1 MENKT
6 ENTALPLYK
15 VLEGKRQR
23 GTMEAVQFDSPH
35 KDICIKL
42 SEYKINGQW
51 HFADRVCENF
61 PDIET
66 AQFAALAINNLSI
79 LADALQ
85 HIVNMTENTN
95 TGMAIAINENA
106 KAALAN
112 IS

>member
-1 MENKT
+1 METNKT
-6 ENTALPLYK
+6 KVPLWK
-15 VLEGKRQR
+15 ELNEKRQQ
-23 GTMEAVQFDSPH
+23 GTFEAVQFDSPH

-42 SEYKINGQW
+42 SEYKINGKW
-51 HFADRVCENF
+51 HFADRVCDNL

-95 TGMAIAINENA
+95 TGMAIAINESA
-106 KAALAN
+106 KAALSK

>member
-1 MENKT
+1 METNNNTSKPLWRVLN
-6 ENTALPLYK
+6 ENRK
-15 VLEGKRQR
+15 Q
-23 GTMEAVQFDSPH
+23 GTFEAVQFDSPH

-51 HFADRVCENF
+51 HFSDRVCENF

-106 KAALAN
+106 KSALKK